1 MLPYVNL
8 YFVLGIGRL
17 HKSLLRLIDFAGII
31 LVITIEI
38 MILFHCLVDIIQT
51 IPNHQ
56 GRYQ

>member
-8 YFVLGIGRL
+8 YFVLGIGRP
-17 HKSLLRLIDFAGII
+17 HKSLRRLIDFAGII

-56 GRYQ
+56 ERYQ